1 MGDPMYGPPN
11 QGKNMDKKEFT
22 ALYDQWFALHPF
34 KKRDWHELG
43 KVHYQAFSRESVALM
58 TEALGQLTEEQSTF
72 PSPADIR
79 KKLNQLS
86 SSKTEGG
93 EVKTNVTSHNETL
106 ATRLLEHIHGVEY
119 EGRAVQRPD
128 GVPYWVSEL
137 VESVNNQLPDDCPMN
152 VRLARVG
159 LAVAQG
165 ER

>member
-1 MGDPMYGPPN
+1 
-11 QGKNMDKKEFT
+11 MDKHEFT
-22 ALYDQWFALHPF
+22 ALYEQWFALHPF
-34 KKRDWHELG
+34 KRRDWSELG

-58 TEALGQLTEEQSTF
+58 TEALGQLTEQQSTF

-86 SSKTEGG
+86 SSKTEAG
-93 EVKTNVTSHNETL
+93 EGKTNVTSQNETL

-119 EGRAVQRPD
+119 QGKAVKRPEGIPS
-128 GVPYWVSEL
+128 WVSEL
-137 VESVNNQLPDDCPMN
+137 VERVNNSLPDDCPMN